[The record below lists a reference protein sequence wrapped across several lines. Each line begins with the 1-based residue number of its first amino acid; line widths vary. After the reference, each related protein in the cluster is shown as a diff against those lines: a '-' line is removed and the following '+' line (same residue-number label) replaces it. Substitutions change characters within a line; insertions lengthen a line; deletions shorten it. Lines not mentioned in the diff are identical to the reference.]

1 MGVFYLGLL
10 EPGSRGNWGCH
21 GTPRFLKLSNQ
32 AADYA
37 NHINTPPAPRF
48 LDLPTALYY
57 IIGAYCLYIHKG
69 LYFGPYKS
77 KLVLRSPFCFH
88 PLPIQD

>member
-37 NHINTPPAPRF
+37 NHINTTPAP
-48 LDLPTALYY
+48 P
-57 IIGAYCLYIHKG
+57 
-69 LYFGPYKS
+69 
-77 KLVLRSPFCFH
+77 LVF
-88 PLPIQD
+88 